1 MAETPD
7 QKRRGEN
14 LNRLTEQFAAK
25 NNEAMMN
32 LVKRVEEQ
40 TKKADD
46 ANRKRISDGELTA
59 KELKDLKKV
68 VETGRINGQFASK
81 QAKED
86 AARQV
91 AIAERGSSGVINR
104 LKEQGD
110 TFKENAESNE
120 KSRLAAAKYTQNE
133 VLELKEIAKGNSQ
146 FTDAEKA
153 SAQLELKKYEEEQ
166 KKISI
171 FEKIAARTVEG
182 LDNLA
187 APEGE
192 TAEEK
197 EKRVADQ
204 KVFGKIKDGIT
215 ATGKA
220 FGEFA
225 GKYGKAAKEGGLKLL
240 KGFAIGLII
249 VSLLKFIRSPA
260 FDDLLDALQGFFG
273 FVDTLVD
280 QFGIATTATLA
291 LVALFKPSLFMLP
304 LKLAIGLLKGGYKFL
319 TDATVRQ
326 AADVKMTKAFTKLGN
341 GVKFLGDGIKSAGSG
356 LMNAGAKSLEFAKSL
371 GTSALSLGG
380 KTLTALRTAGL
391 VMKTS
396 MIALG
401 QGLLTFATTTL
412 MPMLIPLA
420 PFIAIGAAIAAVL
433 YSLYEG
439 FQSFRD
445 SLASGDSLVDAIIN
459 GVSTALATLVS
470 LPAVMFQKLLSF
482 VTGILGFDDLSE
494 RIGNVDIVGT
504 VTDSI
509 KNILM
514 SAKDF
519 LVDLFTFDTANFP
532 SFGDFGGYAKR
543 ALATLARNV
552 LPEPGGFL
560 AKFIP
565 DSIYEFAGI
574 NPETGEFL
582 TQQNTQDMDGGIEGA
597 IIKKKKET
605 EDRIAEINKDQAVVD
620 AVQRTYS
627 ERADRHAGIVY
638 NKKGKMIRGR
648 FVSEKTK
655 QRADQKASLEMQD
668 LMKYNVN
675 KLETKESELA
685 AQGGQLSED
694 ESRKLRV
701 YKQIIEKRG
710 DREFNADKGGFQTF
724 GMDLYD
730 VDRDLGGI
738 HSEQYK
744 LQTELM
750 NIKNMSP
757 DAVRDQDLV
766 TNQFRGMD
774 GIDVSKQKNITKDI
788 VETFKRQGTGMD
800 STAGVVK
807 TQLNAISK
815 LIDPDQIN
823 EMRDKVARI
832 NQILKDGVTDEERT
846 ELSTMGIDTSR
857 NFVQRTFN
865 MDAGVTEESRAEAV
879 RLRDAI
885 LKNTA
890 DQQAIQKNAGNVSS
904 VVAPQYYTTSNK
916 QDIIQPIIH
925 ENKEP
930 PAGSQL
936 PMAFR

>member
-1 MAETPD
+1 MEETQE
-7 QKRRGEN
+7 QKKRGEH
-14 LNRLTEQFAAK
+14 LNELTKRFAER
-25 NNEAMMN
+25 NNVNMMSFIS
-32 LVKRVEEQ
+32 KIEEN
-40 TKKADD
+40 TKKQKET
-46 ANRKRISDGELTA
+46 NEQRIKEGKLTQS
-59 KELKDLKKV
+59 EINDLKEV
-68 VETGRINGQFASK
+68 VRTQKIDGRFASK
-81 QAKED
+81 EQIAI
-86 AARQV
+86 AQRQID
-91 AIAERGSSGVINR
+91 IAERGSSSLIDRVREQSDKFVEDARSKDKKRIEDLDLR
-104 LKEQGD
+104 KEELVQ
-110 TFKENAESNE
+110 
-120 KSRLAAAKYTQNE
+120 
-133 VLELKEIAKGNSQ
+133 LKEIAEGTGALNPEEQ
-146 FTDAEKA
+146 AA
-153 SAQLELKKYEEEQ
+153 AQIELKRYEENQ
-166 KKISI
+166 KKIGI
-171 FEKIAARTVEG
+171 FTKIANKTVKKLEDIG
-182 LDNLA
+182 A
-187 APEGE
+187 PPEGE
-192 TAEEK
+192 SAEAK
-197 EKRVADQ
+197 EQRLAGQ
-204 KVFGKIKDGIT
+204 KVFGKIRDGVT
-215 ATGKA
+215 KTGKA
-220 FGEFA
+220 FDEFA

-240 KGFAIGLII
+240 KGFAIGII
-249 VSLLKFIRSPA
+249 IISLLKFIKSPA
-260 FDDLLDALQGFFG
+260 FDDLLNALGGFFG
-273 FVDTLVD
+273 FIDTLVE
-280 QFGIATTATLA
+280 QFGLATTLTLG
-291 LVALFKPSLFMLP
+291 LVAIFKPSIFMGA
-304 LKLAIGLLKGGYKFL
+304 LKLAILALKGGYKFL

-341 GVKFLGDGIKSAGSG
+341 GVKFLGDGIKSAGTS
-356 LMNAGAKSLEFAKSL
+356 LKNAGAKGLEFGKTL

-380 KTLTALRTAGL
+380 KALTGIRTAGL
-391 VMKTS
+391 VMKTA
-396 MIALG
+396 MIAMG
-401 QGLLTFATTTL
+401 KGLLTFATTTL

-445 SLASGDSLVDAIIN
+445 SLASGDSLVDAIIS

-470 LPAVMFQKLLSF
+470 LPAVMFQKLLEF

-509 KNILM
+509 KNILT

-552 LPEPGGFL
+552 LPAPDSFL

-565 DSIYEFAGI
+565 DSIYEFAGM

-605 EDRIAEINKDQAVVD
+605 EDKIAEINKDQDVVD

-627 ERADRHAGIVY
+627 ERADKHAGIVY
-638 NKKGKMIRGR
+638 NSKGDMVRGR

-655 QRADQKASLEMQD
+655 QKADQKASIEMHE

-701 YKQIIEKRG
+701 YKQIIEARG
-710 DREFNADKGGFQTF
+710 DRKFNADKGGLQTF
-724 GMDLYD
+724 GMDLYG
-730 VDRDLGGI
+730 VDKDLGGI

-744 LQTELM
+744 LQTDLM
-750 NIKNMSP
+750 NMKNMSP

-774 GIDVSKQKNITKDI
+774 GIDVSAQKNETATI
-788 VETFKRQGTGMD
+788 VEKLKIKSTGID
-800 STAGVVK
+800 EVAGGVK
-807 TQLNAISK
+807 SQVDAITK

-823 EMRDKVARI
+823 AMRDKVARI

-879 RLRDAI
+879 RLRDVI

-890 DQQAIQKNAGNVSS
+890 DQQAIQKTASNVSN
-904 VVAPQYYTTSNK
+904 VVAPSYNTSNSSSPVVMG
-916 QDIIQPIIH
+916 IQHDPK
-925 ENKEP
+925 NLP
-930 PAGSQL
+930 PGVTAG
-936 PMAFR
+936 AFR